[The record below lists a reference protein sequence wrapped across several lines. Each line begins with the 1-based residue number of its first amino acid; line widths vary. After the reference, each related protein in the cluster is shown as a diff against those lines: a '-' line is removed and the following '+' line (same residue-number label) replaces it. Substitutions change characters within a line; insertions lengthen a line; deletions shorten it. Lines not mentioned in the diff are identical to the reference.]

1 MPSVEHEAFVALLT
15 TAPAPEV
22 TPTLQEQ
29 RDNYRAMLGANPI
42 ADDITIEE
50 TTIAG
55 CAADWVSAPNS
66 DKEKAILYL
75 HGGGYVIGDNIGY
88 REFGSRLARATGAR
102 VCVLHYSLAPEAPC
116 PAAVDDSVAAFREIV
131 ASGISVANTAIAGDS
146 AGGGLAIA
154 ALVALRDGGTE
165 LPPCA
170 IVFSPWTDLELTGE
184 SIDDPK
190 SNDPFVS
197 RDTLEGMVLA
207 YAPKEPGN
215 AASSPVNADCSGL
228 PPLHIETG
236 TREILLSDS
245 RRFVEKARAEG
256 VDIDYFE
263 GKGLV
268 HVWPVVV
275 PGGSESK
282 DALKRCGDFVTKHWA

>member
-1 MPSVEHEAFVALLT
+1 MPSVEHEAFVTVLT

-22 TPTLQEQ
+22 APTLQEQ

-66 DKEKAILYL
+66 DKGKAILYL
-75 HGGGYVIGDNIGY
+75 HGGGYIIGDNIAY
-88 REFGSRLARATGAR
+88 REFASRLARATGAR
-102 VCVLHYSLAPEAPC
+102 ICVLHYSLAPEAEC
-116 PAAVDDSVAAFREIV
+116 PAALDDSVAAFKEIV
-131 ASGISVANTAIAGDS
+131 ASGISVANMAIVGDS
-146 AGGGLAIA
+146 AGGELAIST
-154 ALVALRDGGTE
+154 LVALRDGGVA

-170 IVFSPWTDLELTGE
+170 IGFSPWTDLELTGD

-197 RDTLEGMVLA
+197 KEALQGMAFA
-207 YAPKEPGN
+207 YAPNDPGN
-215 AASSPVNADCSGL
+215 AVASPLNADCSGL

-256 VDIDYFE
+256 VDVDYFE
-263 GKGLV
+263 GEGLV

-275 PGGSESK
+275 PEGAESK
-282 DALKRCGDFVTKHWA
+282 EALKRCGDFLAKHWG